1 MISANPPNET
11 TAYEDAIQ
19 ELTEES
25 HIKNKPSLCQG
36 VTTIKFLPILGLFFA
51 HSFQYTKFFEIVES
65 FFKEFVKG

>member
-19 ELTEES
+19 ELTEEG

-36 VTTIKFLPILGLFFA
+36 LR
-51 HSFQYTKFFEIVES
+51 
-65 FFKEFVKG
+65 